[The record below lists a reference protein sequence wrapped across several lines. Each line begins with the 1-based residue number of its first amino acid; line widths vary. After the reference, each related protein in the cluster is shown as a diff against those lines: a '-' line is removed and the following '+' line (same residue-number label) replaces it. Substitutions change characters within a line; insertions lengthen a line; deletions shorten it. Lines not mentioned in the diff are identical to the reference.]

1 MCFQKIIKNKDI
13 NNYSCIKNKNKM
25 DTEELKV
32 SEDDKGLQEAIN
44 GLPENLREG
53 IMKMIEVTV

>member
-13 NNYSCIKNKNKM
+13 NNYSSIKNKNKM

>member
-13 NNYSCIKNKNKM
+13 NNYSYIKNKNKM